1 MATNMIIKGWKDV
14 TLGIWEKM
22 EEITKRE
29 NEIER
34 VVGFVALFN
43 DMTEDEVLN
52 LPLDEF
58 KKYVNDLGWMNTPP
72 DIEQPKE
79 TYKINGKEYD
89 LVTNFHKLTTQQYID
104 FQTFSKDN
112 NYREMLSVFLIPR
125 GHKYSD
131 NYDIL
136 EVQKEL
142 ADMPVQEVLGL
153 MGFFIVLYRSWSRAL
168 LMYSS
173 RILRKGG
180 KKNPEIMERAKEMEN
195 LADMFGFR

>member
-173 RILRKGG
+173 RILRKEG
-180 KKNPEIMERAKEMEN
+180 KKNPEILERAKEMEN

>member
-173 RILRKGG
+173 RILRKEG

>member
-14 TLGIWEKM
+14 TLGLWEKM

-173 RILRKGG
+173 RILRKEG

>member
-43 DMTEDEVLN
+43 DKTEDEVLN

-173 RILRKGG
+173 RILRKEG